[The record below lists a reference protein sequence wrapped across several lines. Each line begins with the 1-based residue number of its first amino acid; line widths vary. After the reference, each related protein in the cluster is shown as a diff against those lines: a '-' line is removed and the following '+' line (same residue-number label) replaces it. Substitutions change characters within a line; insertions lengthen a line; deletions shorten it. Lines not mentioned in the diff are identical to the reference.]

1 MEKLNKARDSTNKQ
15 IADLIESK
23 TPTETEKPKPFVIA
37 RNNWSFGNGLVD
49 TESDPD
55 SNDGSII
62 NETVYSDEHEAE
74 ESDNSL
80 IDDEVEVVDDYE
92 SGDSMDEDERQEIEE
107 NEISDH
113 GESVG
118 SSSSDEDSDDD
129 DDSLDSFIVNDD
141 EDKPMN
147 DSDSDESIAI
157 SKVTPKKR
165 NSRARI
171 IDSDSSDTEIETD
184 SIIASAAQEII
195 AIPIESLDS
204 IVIVESNAQILHEEK
219 IEEGKT
225 FATTIISNYDDN
237 QMAGEEITKNDK
249 QNEAKKN
256 IETEISNGNQTTGDK
271 IEIDAVSSSS
281 QEENDDKQNSNENA
295 NAEEI
300 ESKNKAD
307 NKKAEKPDTAVEPC
321 STSNENDIQDQ
332 VVETSMIAD
341 EIDND
346 QSKKITSHQINITR
360 KARQSLPGIKP
371 LFKFTAS
378 KNPSRKSMNDAN
390 ENEHI
395 MKASPLQR
403 HITLPEETKK
413 ASMELNEIERTEDK
427 KKENDVEL
435 IEPRNETENKSAEET
450 KFFDSTINTTVNSS
464 INESQHSNNSKLSDT
479 LQEENN
485 NQKLPLEK
493 QGNFHISLI
502 QIQKNNQ
509 NIFSFFMY
517 S

>member
-1 MEKLNKARDSTNKQ
+1 MEKQNKARESTNKK
-15 IADLIESK
+15 IAELIESK
-23 TPTETEKPKPFVIA
+23 TPTETEKPKPFVVA

-55 SNDGSII
+55 SNDESII
-62 NETVYSDEHEAE
+62 NETICSDEHEAE

-80 IDDEVEVVDDYE
+80 IDDEAEDADDYE
-92 SGDSMDEDERQEIEE
+92 SGDSMDEDERLEIEE
-107 NEISDH
+107 NEIVDH

-118 SSSSDEDSDDD
+118 SSTSDEDSDDD

-157 SKVTPKKR
+157 SKLVTPKKR

-171 IDSDSSDTEIETD
+171 IDSDSSDTEIGTD
-184 SIIASAAQEII
+184 SNIASAAQEII
-195 AIPIESLDS
+195 AIPIESLES
-204 IVIVESNAQILHEEK
+204 IVIVESNAQVLHEEK

-225 FATTIISNYDDN
+225 FATTIISNDDEN
-237 QMAGEEITKNDK
+237 QMAGEEKTENDK
-249 QNEAKKN
+249 QNEDRKN
-256 IETEISNGNQTTGDK
+256 IETDISNGNQATGDK
-271 IEIDAVSSSS
+271 NEVDVVSSSS
-281 QEENDDKQNSNENA
+281 QEENDDKQIPNENA
-295 NAEEI
+295 ISEEI
-300 ESKNKAD
+300 ESKNKDD
-307 NKKAEKPDTAVEPC
+307 NKMAGKPDTVVESC
-321 STSNENDIQDQ
+321 STSNENDHSKESNRSVDIQDQ
-332 VVETSMIAD
+332 VVETSMIGD
-341 EIDND
+341 EIDSD
-346 QSKKITSHQINITR
+346 QSKKITSHQMNITR

-413 ASMELNEIERTEDK
+413 ASMELNEIEKTEDK
-427 KKENDVEL
+427 EKGNDA
-435 IEPRNETENKSAEET
+435 EPIKTVDETENKSAEET
-450 KFFDSTINTTVNSS
+450 QFFNSTINTTVNSS

-479 LQEENN
+479 LHEENN

-493 QGNFHISLI
+493 QGNFFISLI
-502 QIQKNNQ
+502 QI
-509 NIFSFFMY
+509 
-517 S
+517 